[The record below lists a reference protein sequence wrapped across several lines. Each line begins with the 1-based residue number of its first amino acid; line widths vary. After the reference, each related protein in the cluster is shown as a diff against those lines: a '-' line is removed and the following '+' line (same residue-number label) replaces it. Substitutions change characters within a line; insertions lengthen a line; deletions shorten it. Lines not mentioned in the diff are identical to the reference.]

1 MAAPLSG
8 RVVLVTGGGRGIGRG
23 HCLALSAQGAS
34 VVVNDPGVSR
44 DGTAGDGAGPAADV
58 VAEVEA
64 SGGKAVAHTGSVSCW
79 DDVADM
85 IKMAVET
92 FGTLTGVVNNAG
104 IVRDSMVATCT
115 EADWDAVIAV
125 HLKGTFAVT
134 KHACE
139 YWRAQSKAGNRIDAR
154 IVNTVSGAGLWGNA
168 GQSAYGA
175 AKAAIANL
183 TVVTAMEAARY
194 GVAVNAISPLAITR
208 ISEDFF
214 SGAKADDPALNPAL
228 SSQVVAHQRAQTQP
242 YRGLRRGARL
252 LSRQRRCFAA
262 VLRDRSGGQLA
273 VRHVTTRPGRP
284 IADGLVSRVRPDRV
298 RRRCSDCPRS
308 ERQLREKSQR
318 LKNLSGRSTNS
329 KTTPSGERRNAM

>member
-1 MAAPLSG
+1 MASPLSG

-23 HCLALSAQGAS
+23 HCLALSAHGAS

-58 VAEVEA
+58 VTEIEA
-64 SGGKAVAHTGSVSCW
+64 AGGKAVAHTGSVSSW
-79 DDVADM
+79 DDVGDM
-85 IKMAVET
+85 IKTAVET

-104 IVRDSMVATCT
+104 IVRDSMVATST

-139 YWRAQSKAGNRIDAR
+139 YWRAQSKAANQIDAR
-154 IVNTVSGAGLWGNA
+154 IVNTVSGAGLWGNV

-183 TVVTAMEAARY
+183 TVVTAMEASRY
-194 GVAVNAISPLAITR
+194 GVAVNAISPLAVTR

-214 SGAKADDPALNPAL
+214 SGEKSDDPALDPAR
-228 SSQVVAHQRAQTQP
+228 SSQVVAWLQSPESSWLTGQILRVNGHTLSRIEGFAEAPARYHAKDDALLQFSEIGQAVSWLYGTSP
-242 YRGLRRGARL
+242 RGLAGPL
-252 LSRQRRCFAA
+252 P
-262 VLRDRSGGQLA
+262 
-273 VRHVTTRPGRP
+273 TT
-284 IADGLVSRVRPDRV
+284 
-298 RRRCSDCPRS
+298 
-308 ERQLREKSQR
+308 
-318 LKNLSGRSTNS
+318 
-329 KTTPSGERRNAM
+329 

>member
-1 MAAPLSG
+1 MTEPLSG

-23 HCLALSAQGAS
+23 HCLALAAHGAA

-58 VAEVEA
+58 VAEIEA
-64 SGGKAVAHTGSVSCW
+64 AGGKAVPHTGSVSSW

-85 IKMAVET
+85 VETAVDT

-104 IVRDSMVATCT
+104 IVRDAMVANAT

-139 YWRAQSKAGNRIDAR
+139 YWRAQSKAGNQIDAR
-154 IVNTVSGAGLWGNA
+154 IVNTVSGAGLWGNV

-183 TVVTAMEAARY
+183 TVVTAMEARRY
-194 GVAVNAISPLAITR
+194 GVVANAISPLAVTR

-214 SGAKADDPALNPAL
+214 SGERAADPALDPAR
-228 SSQVVAHQRAQTQP
+228 SSEVVAWLQSADSSWLTGQILRVDGHQLSRVEGFTEAPARYRAKDGASLQFSEIGQAVSWLFGTSP
-242 YRGLRRGARL
+242 RGLAGSL
-252 LSRQRRCFAA
+252 PT
-262 VLRDRSGGQLA
+262 G
-273 VRHVTTRPGRP
+273 
-284 IADGLVSRVRPDRV
+284 
-298 RRRCSDCPRS
+298 
-308 ERQLREKSQR
+308 
-318 LKNLSGRSTNS
+318 
-329 KTTPSGERRNAM
+329 

>member
-1 MAAPLSG
+1 MTAHLSG

-58 VAEVEA
+58 VAEIEA
-64 SGGKAVAHTGSVSCW
+64 AGGKAVAHTGSVSSW

-85 IKMAVET
+85 IQTAVAT

-104 IVRDSMVATCT
+104 ILRDSMVATST

-139 YWRAQSKAGNRIDAR
+139 YWRAQSKAGNQIDAR
-154 IVNTVSGAGLWGNA
+154 IVNTVSGAGLWGNV
-168 GQSAYGA
+168 GQSSYGA

-194 GVAVNAISPLAITR
+194 GVTVNAISPLAMSRMT
-208 ISEDFF
+208 EEVF
-214 SGAKADDPALNPAL
+214 GARADDPALNPAR
-228 SSQVVAHQRAQTQP
+228 SSNVVAWLQSPDSAWLTGQILRIDGGKLSRIEGYTEASGCYHANDGAALDYTEIGQAVRWLYGTFP
-242 YRGLRRGARL
+242 RGLAGPL
-252 LSRQRRCFAA
+252 PT
-262 VLRDRSGGQLA
+262 V
-273 VRHVTTRPGRP
+273 
-284 IADGLVSRVRPDRV
+284 
-298 RRRCSDCPRS
+298 
-308 ERQLREKSQR
+308 
-318 LKNLSGRSTNS
+318 
-329 KTTPSGERRNAM
+329 